1 MCNYFEHFRFDVHW
15 IEINFNFKVC
25 PSKIPFR
32 ILKGEKLRANY
43 QRDFSLTFLQRKR
56 ISDSGDFAFSQMLP
70 KSPGVAKK
78 CNTHKVP
85 FLALVSICLLFFPW
99 SHINYR
105 DNTEKKAPMNPIYHS
120 SWPKVAST
128 YQVKEGFSWLEPRRN
143 LGCEQDKCDCV

>member
-1 MCNYFEHFRFDVHW
+1 MQLFWTFSVWCAVDWNQFQFQSLPFQDPISYSQRWKVESKLPERF
-15 IEINFNFKVC
+15 F
-25 PSKIPFR
+25 
-32 ILKGEKLRANY
+32 L
-43 QRDFSLTFLQRKR
+43 DFSEKER